1 MAWSA
6 VLKDGR
12 ESHKK
17 APSMTSVRTL
27 GGKCRDRAQGRAQGL
42 HLRELRGD
50 EAAAAV
56 DRTVAGRCREFDAYK
71 SLVTSTQWF
80 LSRHRA
86 KGLG

>member
-1 MAWSA
+1 MLRRKH
-6 VLKDGR
+6 VI
-12 ESHKK
+12 EQ
-17 APSMTSVRTL
+17 
-27 GGKCRDRAQGRAQGL
+27 GGLPRRNTAQVL